1 VAKPGDGAGPIAG
14 DPVAHSA
21 GERQE
26 CVQHKSRLCVTIGA
40 VNEKQV
46 SLAYRLAAEGLDYA
60 LKDGMWHYVEMGIY
74 DE

>member
-1 VAKPGDGAGPIAG
+1 
-14 DPVAHSA
+14 
-21 GERQE
+21 
-26 CVQHKSRLCVTIGA
+26 